1 MPKTI
6 QEEVGKIIRTR
17 TVKTKWDQVK
27 EFLQGLAGAA
37 IIITVLV
44 LIFT

>member
-1 MPKTI
+1 MPK
-6 QEEVGKIIRTR
+6 QVHEEVGKIIRTR
-17 TVKTKWDQVK
+17 TVKTKWDEVK

-37 IIITVLV
+37 VLILVLV